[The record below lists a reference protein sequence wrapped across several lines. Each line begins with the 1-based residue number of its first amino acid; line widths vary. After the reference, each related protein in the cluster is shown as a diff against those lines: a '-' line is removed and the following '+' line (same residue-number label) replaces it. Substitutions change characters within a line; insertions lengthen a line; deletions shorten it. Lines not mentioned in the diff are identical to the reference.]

1 MTYISSEKMRKE
13 NISYENIDK
22 NVKDRTTWAVGTG
35 VLNDVIKKYNL
46 LCQGGQAGSALDL
59 GCGNGKTLLAL
70 QNNFSELH
78 GIDILDILSDEAKA
92 KVKFAS
98 ADLNFEKLPYL
109 DNSLD
114 LVTAFQIIEHL
125 ENPFLI
131 MRETHRILK
140 SGGIF
145 MFSVP
150 NPLNLSF
157 RLKFLFTGNMPPW
170 TEKNHHLLFL
180 TNDVF
185 KKTYLAHFD
194 ILEAVYQRGS
204 IPMWGRLRALF
215 GKKLIKKHAMVLPR
229 GKLFSRAVCY
239 ILRKK

>member
-1 MTYISSEKMRKE
+1 MNYISSEKMRKE
-13 NISYENIDK
+13 NISYESIDK

-35 VLNDVIKKYNL
+35 VLGEAIKKYNIS
-46 LCQGGQAGSALDL
+46 GSALDL
-59 GCGNGKTLLAL
+59 GCGNGKTLLSL
-70 QNNFSELH
+70 PNNFLELH

-98 ADLNFEKLPYL
+98 ADLNFEKLPYSE
-109 DNSLD
+109 NSLN

-131 MRETHRILK
+131 MREAHRVLK
-140 SGGIF
+140 HGGVF

-150 NPLNLSF
+150 NPFNFSF

-170 TEKNHHLLFL
+170 TDKNHHLLFL

-194 ILEAVYQRGS
+194 LLEAVYQRGS
-204 IPMWGRLRALF
+204 IPMWGRLRLLF

-229 GKLFSRAVCY
+229 SKLFGRAVCY
-239 ILRKK
+239 ILRKPN

>member
-1 MTYISSEKMRKE
+1 MAYISSEKMRKE
-13 NISYENIDK
+13 NISYEDIDK
-22 NVKDRTTWAVGTG
+22 NVKNRTTWVVGTG
-35 VLNDVIKKYNL
+35 VLAEVVKKYNIS
-46 LCQGGQAGSALDL
+46 GFALDL
-59 GCGNGKTLLAL
+59 GCGNGKTLLSISDK
-70 QNNFSELH
+70 FSELH
-78 GIDILDILSDEAKA
+78 GVDILDILSSEAQK
-92 KVKFAS
+92 KVGFSS
-98 ADLNFEKLPYL
+98 ADLNFEKLPYS

-125 ENPFLI
+125 ENPFFV
-131 MRETHRILK
+131 MREAHRVLK
-140 SGGIF
+140 PGGIF

-150 NPLNLSF
+150 NPFNFSF

-185 KKTYLAHFD
+185 KKTYLTHFD
-194 ILEAVYQRGS
+194 FLEAIYQRGS
-204 IPMWGRLRALF
+204 IPMWGRLRAIF

-229 GKLFSRAVCY
+229 SKHFARAVCY

>member
-1 MTYISSEKMRKE
+1 MTYISSERMREE

-35 VLNDVIKKYNL
+35 VLAETVKKYDIS
-46 LCQGGQAGSALDL
+46 GSALDL
-59 GCGNGKTLLAL
+59 GCGNGKTLLSL
-70 QNNFSELH
+70 GENFSELN
-78 GIDILDILSDEAKA
+78 GIDILDILSPEAKS

-98 ADLNFEKLPYL
+98 ADLNFEKLPHSE
-109 DNSLD
+109 NSLD

-125 ENPFLI
+125 ENPFLV
-131 MRETHRILK
+131 MREAFRVLRPGK
-140 SGGIF
+140 IF

-150 NPLNLSF
+150 NPFNISF
-157 RLKFLFTGNMPPW
+157 RLKFLMTGNMPPW

-180 TNDVF
+180 TNNVF

-194 ILEAVYQRGS
+194 LLEAVYQRGS
-204 IPMWGRLRALF
+204 IPMWGRLRSVF
-215 GKKLIKKHAMVLPR
+215 GKKFIKKHAMVLPR
-229 GKLFSRAVCY
+229 GKLFGRAVCY